1 MLVVVSMSM
10 GLQAQEAKE
19 IVIEQAAAGKAA
31 AGIIAD
37 VQIVV
42 APAVAAPAAVKDDP
56 KQAAKPKSDKAT
68 DKVIEKIPR
77 AFDRNRPEP
86 EEEVE
91 APKKNAMVNFAMDPD
106 RWTDVIYSQL
116 GGSE

>member
-1 MLVVVSMSM
+1 MVTTRFDNSLVKKVRSARTFCLLVVVSMSM

-42 APAVAAPAAVKDDP
+42 APAAAAPAAVKDDP
-56 KQAAKPKSDKAT
+56 KQAAK
-68 DKVIEKIPR
+68 
-77 AFDRNRPEP
+77 
-86 EEEVE
+86 
-91 APKKNAMVNFAMDPD
+91 
-106 RWTDVIYSQL
+106 
-116 GGSE
+116 